1 MDTRNKQ
8 TVRVGRDAE
17 SLASLERQHEVMD
30 TEVRST
36 DGIDYIQVKREA
48 DELINLRK
56 SGMSSSDLS
65 ARATQDYAY
74 FSNKF
79 PQFVKSI
86 VKDCEVR
93 RLDEFT
99 QVMHKLLD
107 GLDNVQKGCLSQTAL
122 RQSLFERELANKYLR
137 PK

>member
-30 TEVRST
+30 NDVRST
-36 DGIDYIQVKREA
+36 EGINYVQVKREA
-48 DELINLRK
+48 GELIALRN
-56 SGMSSSDLS
+56 SGMSSKDLQM
-65 ARATQDYAY
+65 RAEREYPY
-74 FSNKF
+74 FCSKF
-79 PQFVKSI
+79 PQFLKSI

-99 QVMHKLLD
+99 KVMHKLLD
-107 GLDNVQKGCLSQTAL
+107 GLENVQKGRLSQTAL
-122 RQSLFERELANKYLR
+122 RQSLFETELANKYLR